1 MLVEGW
7 CLRYGGPGRRSRSG
21 WRSRPGREGRYEYLR
36 SRWSAAQRGMGPD
49 RIVMP
54 SPAFD
59 DDLSLPQGVEDL
71 SIQQLVSEPGVERL
85 HIPVLPR
92 RAPLDV
98 RCLGAHGRDPR
109 LHGLGHKLR
118 SIAHQ
123 EGGDPLGVAAREA
136 PAERSAPPRAVMASQ
151 WVSRVTVFQ
160 ASFRRQTDHDQAP
173 AYAHTGH
180 SRRHRYRQDPQRGP
194 DPDPR
199 PRAPAAPDRAQH
211 PG

>member
-1 MLVEGW
+1 MLVHGW
-7 CLRYGGPGRRSRSG
+7 SGCYGGPGRRSRSG

-71 SIQQLVSEPGVERL
+71 SIQQLVSEPGVEDLSIQQLVSEPGVERL

-98 RCLGAHGRDPR
+98 RCLGTHGRDPR

-118 SIAHQ
+118 SIVGA
-123 EGGDPLGVAAREA
+123 D
-136 PAERSAPPRAVMASQ
+136 
-151 WVSRVTVFQ
+151 VT
-160 ASFRRQTDHDQAP
+160 
-173 AYAHTGH
+173 
-180 SRRHRYRQDPQRGP
+180 RH
-194 DPDPR
+194 
-199 PRAPAAPDRAQH
+199 AT
-211 PG
+211 

>member
-7 CLRYGGPGRRSRSG
+7 SLRYGGPGRRSRSG

-36 SRWSAAQRGMGPD
+36 SRWSVAQRGMGPD

-59 DDLSLPQGVEDL
+59 DDLSLLQGVEDLSIQQLVSEPGVEDLSIQQLVSEPGVEDL

-118 SIAHQ
+118 SIVGA
-123 EGGDPLGVAAREA
+123 D
-136 PAERSAPPRAVMASQ
+136 
-151 WVSRVTVFQ
+151 VT
-160 ASFRRQTDHDQAP
+160 
-173 AYAHTGH
+173 
-180 SRRHRYRQDPQRGP
+180 RH
-194 DPDPR
+194 
-199 PRAPAAPDRAQH
+199 AT
-211 PG
+211 

>member
-21 WRSRPGREGRYEYLR
+21 WRSRPGREGRYEYLW
-36 SRWSAAQRGMGPD
+36 SRGSVAQRGMWPD

-59 DDLSLPQGVEDL
+59 DDLSLLQGVEDL

-98 RCLGAHGRDPR
+98 RCLGTHGRDPR
-109 LHGLGHKLR
+109 LRRFGYELGPV
-118 SIAHQ
+118 AHR
-123 EGGDPLGVAAREA
+123 EAGRLSEAARGA
-136 PAERSAPPRAVMASQ
+136 IQSAARCRQAVMARQ
-151 WVSRVTVFQ
+151 WVSR
-160 ASFRRQTDHDQAP
+160 
-173 AYAHTGH
+173 
-180 SRRHRYRQDPQRGP
+180 
-194 DPDPR
+194 
-199 PRAPAAPDRAQH
+199 
-211 PG
+211 